1 MQSISYSSFLLCVLM
16 SAFPQPEATGT
27 DLNSASNS
35 EQQWRIQ
42 SIGLPFATSAAVT
55 MIIIE
60 VVSSI

>member
-1 MQSISYSSFLLCVLM
+1 M

-35 EQQWRIQ
+35 EQQWGIQ
-42 SIGLPFATSAAVT
+42 SIGLSFATSAAVT